1 MERFRKADGK
11 KERWCYYWQRWRP
24 TPEWKLINRR
34 IKIRNWKK
42 RPGTSPASELP
53 SAFRSSSPFNT
64 SSPSQETG
72 LDRGDASQDWNCFRW
87 LDKCCDSNSDY
98 GSFNEKI
105 DSRIWQ
111 KLVWQSSNSSPV
123 LAWNSATFAA
133 PSVYHI
139 FPGEF
144 HAHKERQET
153 TAYAGGS
160 IHTGNSGRHLRVM
173 IETLIFICNWIH
185 SCNDYLLNT

>member
-1 MERFRKADGK
+1 MVLLLAKMKANTRMK
-11 KERWCYYWQRWRP
+11 NHQQKNKNTELKEEARHLSSLW
-24 TPEWKLINRR
+24 TP
-34 IKIRNWKK
+34 
-42 RPGTSPASELP
+42 SPLLDTNSH
-53 SAFRSSSPFNT
+53 
-64 SSPSQETG
+64 SQETG
-72 LDRGDASQDWNCFRW
+72 LDRGDASQDWNCFCW
-87 LDKCCDSNSDY
+87 LDKCYDSNSDY

-105 DSRIWQ
+105 DSKIWQ
-111 KLVWQSSNSSPV
+111 KLVWQSSNSSLV

-139 FPGEF
+139 LPGEF

-160 IHTGNSGRHLRVM
+160 IHIGNRGRHLRAM
-173 IETLIFICNWIH
+173 IETLIFICYLIH